1 MIHLPQFVG
10 QEVHTEEVEDRT
22 EDLIR
27 RPEGEPGSLVK
38 WIDKVVEHVGP
49 GYEDCQVNAEGDK
62 EDFNC
67 VLSGKGPL
75 EVDDGLDTSVR
86 EEGGITCLSQTIEE
100 FGTNILCIGVDSYDI
115 KKLNL
120 NFCVSFLLLLENLLL
135 KHMLVRPKLRSC

>member
-38 WIDKVVEHVGP
+38 WIDEVVEHVGP

-86 EEGGITCLSQTIEE
+86 EEGGITCLCQTIEE

>member
-38 WIDKVVEHVGP
+38 WIDEVVEYVGP
-49 GYEDCQVNAEGDK
+49 GDEDCQVNAERDK

-86 EEGGITCLSQTIEE
+86 EEGGITCLCQTIEE
-100 FGTNILCIGVDSYDI
+100 LGTNILCIGVDSYDI